1 MTTQD
6 RLARWNAGSREA
18 FVAAL
23 GHLFEHSPWVAEA
36 AFEGRPF
43 RDPEHLHAQLCA
55 AMRGAGHARQRAL
68 ILAHPDLAGRL
79 GRAAALTAES
89 AREQASAGLD
99 EMAQDEAAELAR
111 LNRTY
116 RERFGF
122 PFILC
127 ARLNH
132 RDAILAALR
141 VRLESSPEQEHE
153 TALAE
158 IEKIAW
164 LRLQDLLK
172 G

>member
-1 MTTQD
+1 MTEED
-6 RLARWNAGSREA
+6 RLARWNAGSRES

-23 GHLFEHSPWVAEA
+23 GHLFERSPWVAEA
-36 AFEGRPF
+36 AFERRPF
-43 RDPEHLHAQLCA
+43 VDAEHLHAELCGALRA
-55 AMRGAGHARQRAL
+55 AGTARQRAL

-79 GRAAALTAES
+79 AGAGLTPDS

-99 EMAQDEAAELAR
+99 RLATDEAAELAR
-111 LNRTY
+111 LNQIY

-127 ARLNH
+127 ARLNN
-132 RDAILAALR
+132 RETILAALR
-141 VRLESSPEQEHE
+141 ARLGSTPEAEHE

-164 LRLQDLLK
+164 LRLEDALK